1 MRLFAALLAAASLA
15 PVLAQA
21 QASPV
26 VLELY
31 TSQGCSSCPPADA
44 LFADLARRD
53 DVIALALH
61 VDYWDYLGWRD
72 DFARPRHT
80 ARQKAYAKAARSRTI
95 FTPEMIIQGEDR
107 LKGHAAAAIV
117 ADIAARLREPAGAAL
132 AVTREGDTIR
142 IDVAPAGGDLGPV
155 ALGGTA
161 GSVGAPEATGA
172 PATAKAAPPA
182 PADGA
187 ASFAA
192 ASGPGASPGPSPGP
206 ASGPASGPADIHVV
220 RYIPEQEV
228 AIGGGEN
235 AGQTLT
241 YRNIVTDWKTIGQW
255 DGRTPA
261 DFVVPDAGGGP
272 VAVIVQQARM
282 GPILA
287 AARLP

>member
-1 MRLFAALLAAASLA
+1 MRLLAALLAATSLA
-15 PVLAQA
+15 PVLAHA

-72 DFARPRHT
+72 AFARPRHT

-95 FTPEMIIQGEDR
+95 FTPEMIVQGEDR
-107 LKGHAAAAIV
+107 LKGHAAAAIPRTSRP
-117 ADIAARLREPAGAAL
+117 AARAPARRSPSP
-132 AVTREGDTIR
+132 REGEAIR
-142 IDVAPAGGDLGPV
+142 IDVAPASGGAVAPGDGRQRRGP
-155 ALGGTA
+155 A
-161 GSVGAPEATGA
+161 ATGA
-172 PATAKAAPPA
+172 PATAGAALPA
-182 PADGA
+182 PAEGA

-192 ASGPGASPGPSPGP
+192 ASGPGPSP
-206 ASGPASGPADIHVV
+206 APADVHVV
-220 RYIPEQEV
+220 RFIPR
-228 AIGGGEN
+228 GGRDRGP
-235 AGQTLT
+235 ARMPGRRDLH
-241 YRNIVTDWKTIGQW
+241 NIVTDWQTIGQW

-261 DFVVPDAGGGP
+261 ELRLPDAGGTSRM
-272 VAVIVQQARM
+272 AVIVQRARM

-287 AARLP
+287 AAELP